1 MLVFCQTIAESHWER
16 YEYQFLKYN
25 SYRLKMINL
34 KIIVKWASLIS
45 RLMNSWMETL
55 MLILEGD
62 DTISPSIFLISTG
75 ASSGL

>member
-1 MLVFCQTIAESHWER
+1 MENF
-16 YEYQFLKYN
+16 
-25 SYRLKMINL
+25 L

-62 DTISPSIFLISTG
+62 DTISPSTFFISTG